1 MSQESPW
8 IEWEQ
13 VLVLVQMRTV
23 LWVSGVLA
31 VSPILVMLLV
41 LMLVLALALVIQRMV
56 VLVVMQLPLY
66 QKQTLR
72 GRPRPAFRFLALML
86 TLP

>member
-41 LMLVLALALVIQRMV
+41 LMLALALVIQRMV

>member
-1 MSQESPW
+1 MLPASVVWQ
-8 IEWEQ
+8 
-13 VLVLVQMRTV
+13 
-23 LWVSGVLA
+23 LA
-31 VSPILVMLLV
+31 IQLLV
-41 LMLVLALALVIQRMV
+41 LAMLWVLALVIQRML

-72 GRPRPAFRFLALML
+72 GRCRPGFRFLALML